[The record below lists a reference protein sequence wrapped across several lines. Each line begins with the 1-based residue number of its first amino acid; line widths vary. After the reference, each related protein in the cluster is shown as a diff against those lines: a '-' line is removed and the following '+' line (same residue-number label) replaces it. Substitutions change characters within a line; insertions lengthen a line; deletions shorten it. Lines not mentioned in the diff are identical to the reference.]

1 MENRAHA
8 LAAGLFV
15 IILGM
20 AVAAAVMWFSDQ
32 KILHDH
38 YLLVSEEGSVAGLNP
53 ESSVRYR
60 GVPVGK
66 VEDIWFDPNNP
77 NLILI
82 RIAVSSNIVFPKNI
96 YAQLAT
102 QGFTGLAFIE
112 LNIEGKEPHDERL
125 SPDVRIPLR
134 PSFIKELS
142 SSFED
147 LVKNSNRAIERINSL
162 LSEKNQTQ
170 INAILT
176 NLAQAIRRYDS
187 LADQLHSGI
196 KSLPELATEASLALK
211 QTHQLLSDINQ
222 AVVKINQQDGLVD
235 GLTQNSQE
243 IADTLP
249 KLREISTAIMQST
262 HHIDRMLLKLE
273 EQPQSLLFGS
283 PPALPGPG
291 ESGFVP
297 PRKIAP

>member
-1 MENRAHA
+1 
-8 LAAGLFV
+8 
-15 IILGM
+15 
-20 AVAAAVMWFSDQ
+20 
-32 KILHDH
+32 
-38 YLLVSEEGSVAGLNP
+38 
-53 ESSVRYR
+53 
-60 GVPVGK
+60 
-66 VEDIWFDPNNP
+66 
-77 NLILI
+77 LI

-162 LSEKNQTQ
+162 LSEKNQIQ

-262 HHIDRMLLKLE
+262 HHINRMLLKLE